1 MADLETAVNEK
12 FAPHNASLPSDVL
25 HELLSILKLH
35 GLSVEE
41 LFWKWESYCIKMGSE
56 DTQLEYKTSRD
67 FKKDLQD
74 ALERDSRAKG
84 HVMHSA
90 NKKTAA
96 TPRAAGG
103 SGGDVFGMLDGL
115 VSATPSRGS
124 AGAAKRKANDFAT
137 PAAKSTKSGLNSSPS
152 GPPPAATAGAQH
164 NVVFEDRT
172 NAGQIVESINPHLPA
187 AVAPSEPPTEGRVK
201 LKAISDMTKM
211 GYRPMAM
218 KLSEASEILDDRI
231 DSFTEIVQKQHDL
244 PDSAFG
250 NPAAQSTAEI
260 VAVGRI
266 ACDQPNGKLNAASVV
281 LETSRRT
288 GAGLRIPLKFSDG
301 VAHDLFPGKIVALR
315 GTNVS
320 GEYFA
325 VTEMLPIS
333 PLPPPGSKPE
343 DLDMNNDRLTGA
355 EGEPRPLAVMV
366 GSGPYTTDSDLNFA
380 ALYALLDKAAEERTD
395 MLILT
400 GPFLDLEH
408 PLVASGDLEPYLPA
422 DAKIEPDRATVDD
435 VFRCLIS
442 RPLQRLTQAV
452 PTITIVLVPS
462 IRDTIS
468 KHVSYPQNRI
478 PRAGL
483 ELPKQVNVLTNPM
496 ILQANELNIGI
507 SSQDVLSELRR
518 ENVYQGA
525 KGQAFNDDLLA
536 RLCGQ
541 VIDSR
546 HFFPVYPPQP
556 REALPKPAP
565 IHGEI
570 PDPGAE
576 ERLPLGASLDLGY
589 LKLGE
594 FFEVTPDVLI
604 LPSVLTPFA
613 KVLPLPMSLSLSS
626 SSVSS
631 LIENILIANAH
642 TGRQWRPLH
651 QPRHIKQATSS
662 WYLRLN
668 GCAYKSGKG

>member
-56 DTQLEYKTSRD
+56 NTQLEYKTARD

-74 ALERDSRAKG
+74 ALERDSRTKG

-96 TPRAAGG
+96 TPRAGG
-103 SGGDVFGMLDGL
+103 GGGDVFGMLDGL
-115 VSATPSRGS
+115 VSATPARGS

-152 GPPPAATAGAQH
+152 GGPPPTATTGAQQ
-164 NVVFEDRT
+164 NVAFEDRA

-231 DSFTEIVQKQHDL
+231 DTFTEIVQKQHEL

-288 GAGLRIPLKFSDG
+288 GAGLRVPLRFSDG
-301 VAHDLFPGKIVALR
+301 VAYDLFPGKIVALR

-325 VTEMLPIS
+325 VTEVLPIS
-333 PLPPPGSKPE
+333 PLPPPGSRPE
-343 DLDMNNDRLTGA
+343 DLDVNNDRLTGA
-355 EGEPRPLAVMV
+355 DGEPRPLAVMV
-366 GSGPYTTDSDLNFA
+366 GSGPYTTDNDLNFT
-380 ALYALLDKAAEERTD
+380 ALHALLDKAAEERTD

-422 DAKIEPDRATVDD
+422 DAKIQPDRATVDD

-442 RPLQRLTQAV
+442 PLLQRLSQAV

-507 SSQDVLSELRR
+507 SSQDILSELRR

-546 HFFPVYPPQP
+546 HFFPVYPPQA

-565 IHGEI
+565 ISAEI
-570 PDPGAE
+570 PEPGAE
-576 ERLPLGASLDLGY
+576 ERWPLGASLDLGY

-604 LPSVLTPFA
+604 LPSMLTPFA
-613 KVLPLPMSLSLSS
+613 KVHITLALTSIVFSFLP
-626 SSVSS
+626 
-631 LIENILIANAH
+631 IAELKNL
-642 TGRQWRPLH
+642 GR
-651 QPRHIKQATSS
+651 
-662 WYLRLN
+662 
-668 GCAYKSGKG
+668 